1 MSDVQQRERIGKALS
16 NRNIQPTDEA
26 IDKIIEKGGTTAAIN
41 EFIREQQ
48 PEQKSSASQQ
58 QNNDNQLLDVEAGSQ
73 MIQGMVE
80 EIAEANSDELADAI
94 QALTLMKAVGKVQT
108 GYTGDLTKSAI
119 DSLKKGFGGI
129 FSKVST
135 SVEKQNQYVESGKL
149 PSLLQTETAKLLNGK
164 TN

>member
-1 MSDVQQRERIGKALS
+1 MSDTQQRERIAKALS

-41 EFIREQQ
+41 EFIKEQQ
-48 PEQKSSASQQ
+48 PEKDVVQQ
-58 QNNDNQLLDVEAGSQ
+58 QSNDNQLIDVEAGSE

-94 QALTLMKAVGKVQT
+94 QALTLMKAIGKVQT

-135 SVEKQNQYVESGKL
+135 SVGKQNQYVESGKL
-149 PSLLQTETAKLLNGK
+149 PSLLQTETPKLLNGK
-164 TN
+164 SN

>member
-1 MSDVQQRERIGKALS
+1 MSDVQQRERIAKALS

-41 EFIREQQ
+41 EFIKEQQ
-48 PEQKSSASQQ
+48 PEKDVAQQ
-58 QNNDNQLLDVEAGSQ
+58 QRNDNQLLDVEAGSQ

-94 QALTLMKAVGKVQT
+94 QALTLMKAIGKVQT

-135 SVEKQNQYVESGKL
+135 SVGKQNQYVESGKL
-149 PSLLQTETAKLLNGK
+149 PSLLQTETPKLLNGK
-164 TN
+164 SN

>member
-1 MSDVQQRERIGKALS
+1 MNDVQQRERIVKALS

-41 EFIREQQ
+41 EFIKEQQ
-48 PEQKSSASQQ
+48 PEKDVVQQ
-58 QNNDNQLLDVEAGSQ
+58 QSNDNQLLDTEAGSQ

-135 SVEKQNQYVESGKL
+135 SVGKQNQYVESGKL
-149 PSLLQTETAKLLNGK
+149 PSLLQTETPKLLNGK

>member
-41 EFIREQQ
+41 EFIKEHQ
-48 PEQKSSASQQ
+48 PEKDVVQQ
-58 QNNDNQLLDVEAGSQ
+58 QSNDNQLIDVEAGSQ

-94 QALTLMKAVGKVQT
+94 QALTLMKAIGKVQT

-135 SVEKQNQYVESGKL
+135 SVGKQNQYVESGKL
-149 PSLLQTETAKLLNGK
+149 PSLLQTETPKLLNGK
-164 TN
+164 SN

>member
-1 MSDVQQRERIGKALS
+1 MSDVQQRERIAKALS

-41 EFIREQQ
+41 EFIKEQQ
-48 PEQKSSASQQ
+48 PEKDVAQQ
-58 QNNDNQLLDVEAGSQ
+58 QRNDNQLLDVEAGSQ

-135 SVEKQNQYVESGKL
+135 SVGKQNQYVESGKL
-149 PSLLQTETAKLLNGK
+149 PSLLQTETPKLLNGK
-164 TN
+164 SN